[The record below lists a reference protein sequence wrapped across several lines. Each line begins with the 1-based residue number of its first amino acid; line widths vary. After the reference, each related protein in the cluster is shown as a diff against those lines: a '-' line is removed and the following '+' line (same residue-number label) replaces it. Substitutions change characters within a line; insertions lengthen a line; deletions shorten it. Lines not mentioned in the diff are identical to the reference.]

1 MKGRNREGMALLT
14 VLLLVAA
21 ISVLAVA
28 VLDDVRFSVRR
39 TANAEIGA
47 QARWHALGGEA
58 LASAIIT
65 RMSRANPDRTPTE
78 PAWVDQPRTF
88 PVDDGSITV
97 TVTDGQACFNLNSV
111 VEGYGEF
118 LIGREAGRLQLIALA
133 KSIGVTAPRAEAL
146 ADALTDWIDTDAVA
160 EPQGAEDGAY
170 QAGPR
175 PHRTGGTLLAEVS
188 ELRAVR
194 GIDPGLYRTLRP
206 WVCALPN
213 PDMSVINVNTLTPA
227 QAPLLVMLTQ
237 GRLNRPTAEA
247 LIASRPAGGWP
258 DIEAFRRQPAV
269 APLASGSGLEQ
280 TTVRTRFF
288 NIRVD
293 VELADLSVVR
303 TALLEIDRQGAV
315 RTVIRRWTID
325 E

>member
-1 MKGRNREGMALLT
+1 MSKRNREGMALLT

-21 ISVLAVA
+21 ISALAVL

-58 LASAIIT
+58 LASAIIA
-65 RMSRANPDRTPTE
+65 RMNRANPDRTPIE
-78 PAWVDQPRTF
+78 PAWVGQSRTF
-88 PVDDGSITV
+88 PIDDGSITV
-97 TVTDGQACFNLNSV
+97 TVSDGQACFNLNSV

-118 LIGREAGRLQLIALA
+118 LIGRETGRLQLIALSR
-133 KSIGVTAPRAEAL
+133 SIGIAASRAEAL
-146 ADALTDWIDTDAVA
+146 ADALTDWIDTDAVP

-170 QAGPR
+170 QAGLR
-175 PHRTGGTLLAEVS
+175 PYRTGGTLLAEVS

-194 GIDPGLYRTLRP
+194 GVDPGLYSALRP

-213 PDMSVINVNTLTPA
+213 PDLSTINVNTLTPA

-247 LIASRPAGGWP
+247 LIASRPGDGWP
-258 DIEAFRRQPAV
+258 DIEAFRRQPVVTALTS
-269 APLASGSGLEQ
+269 PSGLEQ

-293 VELADLSVVR
+293 VALAGAPVVR

-315 RTVIRRWTID
+315 RTVTRRWTID